1 VPTPTTGRV
10 VLQVEHLTT
19 RLFTRRGI
27 VRAVDDVSF
36 TVSSGETLGLVGE
49 SGSGK
54 TLTCLSIVRLL
65 PRGAKITGGRVLFR
79 GDDLLK
85 KSEAEMRR
93 YRGKRI
99 SMILQDPMTSLNPVL
114 TVGEQVAEPIRLHQH
129 LRGKAV
135 QERVIRA
142 LSLLRIGAPEL
153 RLHNYPHQLSGGL
166 RQRVV
171 GAIAL
176 SCEPEVLIADE
187 PTTALDVTVQAQYLA
202 LLREI
207 QAEQGISI
215 LFVTHDLGIVAS
227 LCHRVAV
234 MYAGRIVECAP
245 VEALFDSPAHPYTQA
260 LLAAVPQVGRRER
273 RLPSIPG
280 QPPLLHALEPGCAF
294 APRCRYAEDRCRLE
308 PPEVTIT
315 PEHTARCWRTAD
327 AVGVN

>member
-1 VPTPTTGRV
+1 
-10 VLQVEHLTT
+10 VEHLTT
-19 RLFTRRGI
+19 RLFARRGV
-27 VRAVDDVSF
+27 VRVVDDVSF
-36 TVSSGETLGLVGE
+36 TLGAGETLGLVGE

-54 TLTCLSIVRLL
+54 TLTCLSILRLL
-65 PRGAKITGGRVLFR
+65 PRGARITGGRILLH
-79 GDDLLK
+79 GEDLLT

-114 TVGEQVAEPIRLHQH
+114 TVGEQVAEPIRLHQQ
-129 LRGKAV
+129 LRGEAV
-135 QERVIRA
+135 RERVIRA

-153 RLHNYPHQLSGGL
+153 RMHSYPHQLSGGL

-207 QAEQGISI
+207 QAEQSLSI

-234 MYAGRIVECAP
+234 MYAGRIVESGP
-245 VEALFDSPAHPYTQA
+245 VEALFDAPAHPYTQA
-260 LLAAVPQVGRRER
+260 LLAAVPQLGRRER

-280 QPPLLHALEPGCAF
+280 QPPLLHAIPPGCAF
-294 APRCRYAEDRCRLE
+294 APRCRYAEDRCRVE
-308 PPEVTIT
+308 PPDVVIT
-315 PEHTARCWRTAD
+315 PDHTARCWRTRD
-327 AVGVN
+327 AVGAD